1 MAAGLYGTV
10 SQPYLTRM
18 ADLYSTLGVQRG
30 ATDADIKKA
39 YRKLAKELHPD
50 RTKDD
55 AKAGDRF
62 KAVSSAYAI
71 LSDKEKRAQYDR
83 GEIDEGGNQR
93 APFGFGG
100 GGGGGGAK
108 GFNPG
113 QAGGFEFGGDAG
125 DIFSELFGRS
135 RGGGFGDD
143 PRTRQRA
150 PQKGADVAYRLAVPF
165 EAAATLEAQR
175 ITLQNGKTLD
185 LKLPPGFEGGR
196 QTRLAGQGQAGP
208 GGAGDAL
215 VTLDIA
221 PHRFFTRDGDNI
233 RLDLPIRLDEA
244 VLGAKVKVP
253 TADGPVMVAVP
264 AGSTSGKVLR
274 LRGRGFTRADR
285 TRGDQLVTLN
295 VDLPS
300 QDAELRAF
308 VERWDGDKGRN
319 PRASLGVD

>member
-1 MAAGLYGTV
+1 
-10 SQPYLTRM
+10 M
-18 ADLYSTLGVQRG
+18 ADLYTTLGVQRG
-30 ATDADIKKA
+30 ATDADVKKA

-50 RTKDD
+50 RNKDN
-55 AKAGDRF
+55 ARAAERF
-62 KAVSSAYAI
+62 KDVSAAYAI
-71 LSDKEKRAQYDR
+71 LSDKDKRAQYDR
-83 GEIDEGGNQR
+83 GEIGDDGAQK

-100 GGGGGGAK
+100 GRPGGG

-113 QAGGFEFGGDAG
+113 QGGGFEFGGDAA
-125 DIFSELFGRS
+125 DIFSELFGGR
-135 RGGGFGDD
+135 RGGMGGGFGQD
-143 PRTRQRA
+143 PRMRRA

-165 EAAATLEAQR
+165 EAAATLETQR

-185 LKLPPGFEGGR
+185 LKLPAGFEGGR
-196 QTRLAGQGQAGP
+196 QMRLAGQGQAGP

-233 RLDLPIRLDEA
+233 RLDLPVRLDEA

-253 TADGPVMVAVP
+253 TADGPVMVNVP

-274 LRGRGFTRADR
+274 LRERGFTRADR
-285 TRGDQLVTLN
+285 TRGDQLVTLI

-300 QDAELRAF
+300 EDAELRAF
-308 VERWDGDKGRN
+308 AERWGGDRGRN

>member
-1 MAAGLYGTV
+1 ML
-10 SQPYLTRM
+10 QPYLTGM
-18 ADLYSTLGVQRG
+18 ADLYTTLGVKRG
-30 ATDADIKKA
+30 ATDAEIKKA

-50 RTKDD
+50 RNKDN
-55 AKAGDRF
+55 AKASERF
-62 KAVSSAYAI
+62 KDVSAAYSI
-71 LSDKEKRAQYDR
+71 LSDSDKRAQYDR
-83 GEIDEGGNQR
+83 GEIGDDGAQR

-100 GGGGGGAK
+100 ARPGGSS

-113 QAGGFEFGGDAG
+113 QGGGFEFGGDAG
-125 DIFSELFGRS
+125 DIFSELFGRA
-135 RGGGFGDD
+135 RGGGGFGGD
-143 PRTRQRA
+143 PRMRQRA

-165 EAAATLEAQR
+165 EAAATLETQR

-185 LKLPPGFEGGR
+185 LKLPAGFEGGR
-196 QTRLAGQGQAGP
+196 QMRLAGQGQAGP

-221 PHRFFTRDGDNI
+221 PHRFFTREGDNI
-233 RLDLPIRLDEA
+233 RLDLPVRLDEA

-274 LRGRGFTRADR
+274 LRGRGFTRADK
-285 TRGDQLVTLN
+285 TRGDQLVTLI
-295 VDLPS
+295 VDLPAG
-300 QDAELRAF
+300 DAELRAF
-308 VERWDGDKGRN
+308 AERWGGDRGRN